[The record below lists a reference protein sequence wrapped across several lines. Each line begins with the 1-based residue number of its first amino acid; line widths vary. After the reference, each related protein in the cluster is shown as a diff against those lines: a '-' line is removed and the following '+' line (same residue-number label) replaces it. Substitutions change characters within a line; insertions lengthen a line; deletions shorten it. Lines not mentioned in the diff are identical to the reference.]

1 MYADKDSRGLIS
13 VFEMDRPEWS
23 ALRGACQM
31 AVQLWEVQLME
42 FAGLEP
48 VRMQTWEIQ
57 RKCHL
62 EQCVGSAR
70 KLIHE
75 IDLANERVNDDSRRG
90 LFENV
95 NSGPALDPFDL

>member
-1 MYADKDSRGLIS
+1 MYADKDSRGLVS

-31 AVQLWEVQLME
+31 AMQLWEVQLTE
-42 FAGLEP
+42 FTGLETA
-48 VRMQTWEIQ
+48 RMQTWEIQ

-62 EQCVGSAR
+62 EQCVGFAR

-75 IDLANERVNDDSRRG
+75 IDQANERVNGDSRRG

-95 NSGPALDPFDL
+95 NSGPALDTFDL

>member
-1 MYADKDSRGLIS
+1 MYADKDSRGLVS

-31 AVQLWEVQLME
+31 AMHLWEAQLTE
-42 FAGLEP
+42 FAGLETA
-48 VRMQTWEIQ
+48 RMQTWEIQ

-62 EQCVGSAR
+62 EQCVGFTR

-75 IDLANERVNDDSRRG
+75 IDQANARVNDDSRRG

>member
-62 EQCVGSAR
+62 EQNIGIAR
-70 KLIHE
+70 KLIFE
-75 IDLANERVNDDSRRG
+75 IDQANESADNGQAID
-90 LFENV
+90 L
-95 NSGPALDPFDL
+95 FDL

>member
-1 MYADKDSRGLIS
+1 MYADKDSRGLVS

-31 AVQLWEVQLME
+31 AMQLWEVQLTE
-42 FAGLEP
+42 FAGLETA
-48 VRMQTWEIQ
+48 RMQTWEIQ
-57 RKCHL
+57 RKFHL
-62 EQCVGSAR
+62 EPCVGFAW

-75 IDLANERVNDDSRRG
+75 IVEANVRVNDDSRRG

>member
-62 EQCVGSAR
+62 EQNIGIAR
-70 KLIHE
+70 KLIFE
-75 IDLANERVNDDSRRG
+75 IDQANESADNGQAIV
-90 LFENV
+90 L
-95 NSGPALDPFDL
+95 FDL

>member
-1 MYADKDSRGLIS
+1 MRTRIQEVWSRCSRWTDPNGRHS
-13 VFEMDRPEWS
+13 VGHAKWPCS
-23 ALRGACQM
+23 CG
-31 AVQLWEVQLME
+31 EVQLTE
-42 FAGLEP
+42 FAGLETA
-48 VRMQTWEIQ
+48 RMQTWEIQ

-62 EQCVGSAR
+62 EQCVGFAR

-75 IDLANERVNDDSRRG
+75 IDQANVRVNDDSRRG

>member
-57 RKCHL
+57 RKCQL

>member
-42 FAGLEP
+42 FAGLESA
-48 VRMQTWEIQ
+48 RMQTWEIQ
-57 RKCHL
+57 RKFHL
-62 EQCVGSAR
+62 EQNIGIAR
-70 KLIHE
+70 KLIFE
-75 IDLANERVNDDSRRG
+75 IDRLAREWTMIPAKRI
-90 LFENV
+90 FESADN
-95 NSGPALDPFDL
+95 GQAIDLFDL

>member
-1 MYADKDSRGLIS
+1 MYADKDSRGLVS

-31 AVQLWEVQLME
+31 AMQLWEVQLTE
-42 FAGLEP
+42 FAGLETA
-48 VRMQTWEIQ
+48 RMQTWEIQ

-62 EQCVGSAR
+62 EQYVGFAR

-75 IDLANERVNDDSRRG
+75 IDQANERENDDSRRG

-95 NSGPALDPFDL
+95 NSGPALDQFDL